1 MGLKIRLSRGG
12 AKKKPFYRIVV
23 AEALSPRDGKFIE
36 RLGSYNP
43 MVNEENSDRVILNVE
58 RIKYWLSKGAKPTL
72 RVAKIISN
80 DGLVDKPE
88 IKDQPK
94 KSAPGKKRLER
105 EAEDKAKT
113 EVPAE
118 EVKTEVPAEEA
129 KTEAP
134 AEEVKT
140 EAPAEEAKT
149 EAPAEEV
156 KTEAPANKIEEKKKK

>member
-43 MVNEENSDRVILNVE
+43 MVNKENSDRVILNVE

-105 EAEDKAKT
+105 EAE
-113 EVPAE
+113 
-118 EVKTEVPAEEA
+118 EA
-129 KTEAP
+129 
-134 AEEVKT
+134 KT

-149 EAPAEEV
+149 EAPAEEAKTEAPV
-156 KTEAPANKIEEKKKK
+156 EEAKTEAPANKIEEKKKK